1 MAHGLIRAMATRAY
15 ARTALVTTTKVR
27 QQRHPL
33 THRRCETP
41 AMTRAYVAAAGAPLT
56 NIDVKELAELLET
69 ADDEDTM
76 FVDVREKDEW
86 DAARVRRFQLK
97 PLSEAA
103 TWLGDMPK
111 DKKLVV
117 MCKGGVRSMK
127 ACEAL
132 VAGGHE
138 NVYNVVGG
146 IMQYANEIGL

>member
-1 MAHGLIRAMATRAY
+1 MAHGLIRAMATRMY
-15 ARTALVTTTKVR
+15 ARTAAITTTKVR
-27 QQRHPL
+27 QQRHQL
-33 THRRCETP
+33 QRCEATK
-41 AMTRAYVAAAGAPLT
+41 ARAYVAAAGAPLT

-76 FVDVREKDEW
+76 FVDVREQDEW

-111 DKKLVV
+111 DKKLIV
-117 MCKGGVRSMK
+117 MCKAGGRSMR

-146 IMQYANEIGL
+146 ITQYANEIGL

>member
-1 MAHGLIRAMATRAY
+1 MATRAY
-15 ARTALVTTTKVR
+15 ARTAMVTTTKVR

-33 THRRCETP
+33 AHHRRCETP
-41 AMTRAYVAAAGAPLT
+41 AMTRGYVAAAGASLT

-86 DAARVRRFQLK
+86 DAARLRRFQLK

-127 ACEAL
+127 ACEVL